1 MVLNKVTETAADV
14 IGSVNKMAEQYD
26 PSLENKEVVF
36 GGASKNA
43 QPIEDQAEN

>member
-26 PSLENKEVVF
+26 PTLENREMTF
-36 GGASKNA
+36 GG
-43 QPIEDQAEN
+43 